1 MKQVPQTNRTNVMWR
16 WLRRWRR
23 TVRHQVT
30 WSGLAFTF
38 LIVMVGLGAFAS
50 ANNLLFLL
58 LAALLSTM
66 LMSGFVS
73 RLSLS
78 GLEVKLMLPDHVF
91 ARRKLPA
98 AIQLRNAKSW
108 MPSFSIHL
116 SSTAPGETPMQIYF
130 PIVPGGATLETMTNV
145 QFQRRGIHG
154 DSEYQFTTRFPFGFT
169 ERRLQVELRREVLVY
184 PAIDPQPGFDDLL
197 FAVEGEMEA
206 RLRGRGSDFYRI
218 RPYQST
224 ESSRHVDWKATAHT
238 GELQVREFAREED
251 LLVEIFLDLQ
261 VPFSETAWLDQAV
274 DCCAYLCWNL
284 ARKNGRLRLV
294 SQTAD
299 IRFPI
304 TGDVYTMLKHLALAE
319 PARVRTPVH
328 PNESS
333 SLQVVFSL
341 NPKNLEEGGW
351 RAVRVVGRDAFP
363 HSSDPQPVG
372 SGKKSGS
379 KNGSGENVRDRGR
392 RNDGRDAGQRHSS

>member
-1 MKQVPQTNRTNVMWR
+1 
-16 WLRRWRR
+16 
-23 TVRHQVT
+23 
-30 WSGLAFTF
+30 
-38 LIVMVGLGAFAS
+38 
-50 ANNLLFLL
+50 
-58 LAALLSTM
+58 
-66 LMSGFVS
+66 
-73 RLSLS
+73 
-78 GLEVKLMLPDHVF
+78 
-91 ARRKLPA
+91 
-98 AIQLRNAKSW
+98 
-108 MPSFSIHL
+108 
-116 SSTAPGETPMQIYF
+116 
-130 PIVPGGATLETMTNV
+130 
-145 QFQRRGIHG
+145 
-154 DSEYQFTTRFPFGFT
+154 
-169 ERRLQVELRREVLVY
+169 
-184 PAIDPQPGFDDLL
+184 
-197 FAVEGEMEA
+197 
-206 RLRGRGSDFYRI
+206 
-218 RPYQST
+218 
-224 ESSRHVDWKATAHT
+224 
-238 GELQVREFAREED
+238 VREFAREED